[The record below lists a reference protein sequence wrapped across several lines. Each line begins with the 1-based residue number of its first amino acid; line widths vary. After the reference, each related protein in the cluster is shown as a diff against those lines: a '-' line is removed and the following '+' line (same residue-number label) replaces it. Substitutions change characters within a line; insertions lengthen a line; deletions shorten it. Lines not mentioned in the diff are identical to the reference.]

1 MSQTLTSLYAPVV
14 LEKKQPNTS
23 LFSVTN
29 FQTKDNKSN
38 SLYKISHLS
47 YSPPSYFLNF
57 FSGLSLKRLDQF
69 NLVHQLSF

>member
-1 MSQTLTSLYAPVV
+1 MFQTLTPLYAPVV

-29 FQTKDNKSN
+29 FQTKDNKSS

-57 FSGLSLKRLDQF
+57 FSGLSL
-69 NLVHQLSF
+69 

>member
-1 MSQTLTSLYAPVV
+1 MFQTLTPLYAPVV

-23 LFSVTN
+23 FFSVTN

-38 SLYKISHLS
+38 SPYKISYLS

-57 FSGLSLKRLDQF
+57 FSGLCL
-69 NLVHQLSF
+69 